1 MNGLNK
7 IKRNSMKQKRFKVRD
22 NVTYK
27 ARVNCTHQ
35 GGEIDTYY
43 YGGTDQDG
51 FVGKIVS
58 YKGFNEE
65 MGCWGL
71 NVSTK
76 DGHSYIMLESEFKE
90 YDSIK
95 ESSDLFPIF

>member
-1 MNGLNK
+1 
-7 IKRNSMKQKRFKVRD
+7 MKQKRFKVRD

-51 FVGKIVS
+51 FVGKIISYTGFIEERDCWSLKVS
-58 YKGFNEE
+58 NNY
-65 MGCWGL
+65 C
-71 NVSTK
+71 
-76 DGHSYIMLESEFKE
+76 DSYIMLESEFKE